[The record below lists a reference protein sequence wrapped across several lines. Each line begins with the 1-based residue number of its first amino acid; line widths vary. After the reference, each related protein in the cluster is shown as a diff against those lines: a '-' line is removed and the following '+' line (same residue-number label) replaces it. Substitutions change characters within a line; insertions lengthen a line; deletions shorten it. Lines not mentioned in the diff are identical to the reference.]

1 MGSENVTYRKWITN
15 LWLPFLKTGLAL
27 ACIFMFYFIYSIS
40 GLSFI
45 QGVDNSS
52 KTEGS
57 ITLAVFHGDVET
69 QDYIAALSDELNE
82 VCNLPLVVRE
92 YDVFKEDPS
101 DEIEEIV
108 VVGSRGSAVSGE
120 LLEIDVIAALKKVGA
135 KIVANET
142 SAFLAT
148 YSTKISIDGFYHLT
162 PIPKTD
168 NKKWQISIKERCIRV
183 LRFFEQEGEL
193 TIAADVVFKFEYS
206 HSIDA
211 IKLDLIFLN
220 INFAAAKSLSHAI
233 NMDIKLSSNW
243 IADADADYD
252 DATANFKNETLLS
265 LGKLPLGQDMSTAL
279 GENTEK
285 SLKYFL
291 ISKHI
296 LNASSWIPAPPFDIY
311 RVRACIRERKECQLI
326 AGDIA
331 FTFIETGDGAYPV
344 TDISKMIID

>member
-1 MGSENVTYRKWITN
+1 MGSEHVTYRKWIAKV
-15 LWLPFLKTGLAL
+15 WLPFLKTGLAL
-27 ACIFMFYFIYSIS
+27 AFIYMFYFIYSIS
-40 GLSFI
+40 GFSFI

-57 ITLAVFHGDVET
+57 ITLAVLHGDVDT
-69 QDYIAALSDELNE
+69 QGYIAALSDELNE
-82 VCNLPLVVRE
+82 VCNTPLVVRE

-108 VVGSRGSAVSGE
+108 VVGTRNAAVSGE

-135 KIVANET
+135 KIIANET

-162 PIPKTD
+162 PVPKKD
-168 NKKWQISIKERCIRV
+168 NKKWQISIQERCIRV

-206 HSIDA
+206 HAIDA
-211 IKLDLIFLN
+211 LRLDVIFFN
-220 INFAAAKSLSHAI
+220 IDFAAAKSLSHAI

-243 IADADADYD
+243 IVDADYD
-252 DATANFKNETLLS
+252 DAIATLKSDTLLS
-265 LGKLPLGQDMSTAL
+265 LGTLPLAQDMSTAL
-279 GENTEK
+279 GGNTHK
-285 SLKYFL
+285 SLHHFL

-296 LNASSWIPAPPFDIY
+296 LNASSWTPAPPFDIHS
-311 RVRACIRERKECQLI
+311 VRACIRQRKECHFI

-331 FTFIETGDGAYPV
+331 FTFIETGDGSERVP
-344 TDISKMIID
+344 DISKMIIE

>member
-1 MGSENVTYRKWITN
+1 MGSEHVAYRKWIAKV
-15 LWLPFLKTGLAL
+15 WSPFLKTGLAL
-27 ACIFMFYFIYSIS
+27 AFIYMFYFIYSIS
-40 GLSFI
+40 GFSFI

-57 ITLAVFHGDVET
+57 ITLAVLHGDVDT

-82 VCNLPLVVRE
+82 VCNVPLVVRE

-101 DEIEEIV
+101 DKIEEIV

-193 TIAADVVFKFEYS
+193 IIAADLVFKFEYS
-206 HSIDA
+206 HAVDA
-211 IKLDLIFLN
+211 LRLDLIFFN
-220 INFAAAKSLSHAI
+220 IDFAAAKSLSHAI

-243 IADADADYD
+243 IADYD
-252 DATANFKNETLLS
+252 NATANFKSETLLP
-265 LGKLPLGQDMSTAL
+265 LGKLSLGQNMSTAL
-279 GENTEK
+279 GGNTHK
-285 SLKYFL
+285 SLHHFL
-291 ISKHI
+291 ISKNI
-296 LNASSWIPAPPFDIY
+296 LNASSWTPAPPFDIY
-311 RVRACIRERKECQLI
+311 SVRACIRERKECQFI

-331 FTFIETGDGAYPV
+331 FTFIETGDGAELV
-344 TDISKMIID
+344 SDMSKMIIE

>member
-1 MGSENVTYRKWITN
+1 MGSEHVTYRKWIAKV
-15 LWLPFLKTGLAL
+15 WLPFLKTGLAL
-27 ACIFMFYFIYSIS
+27 AFIYMFYFIYSIS
-40 GLSFI
+40 GFSFI

-57 ITLAVFHGDVET
+57 ITLAVLHGDVDT
-69 QDYIAALSDELNE
+69 QGYIAALSDELNE
-82 VCNLPLVVRE
+82 VCNTPLVVRE
-92 YDVFKEDPS
+92 YDVFKEDPA

-108 VVGSRGSAVSGE
+108 VVGTRNAAVSGE

-135 KIVANET
+135 KIIANET

-162 PIPKTD
+162 PVPKTD
-168 NKKWQISIKERCIRV
+168 NKKWQISIQERCIRV

-206 HSIDA
+206 HAIDA
-211 IKLDLIFLN
+211 LRLDVIFFN
-220 INFAAAKSLSHAI
+220 IDFAAAKSLSHAI

-243 IADADADYD
+243 IVDADYD
-252 DATANFKNETLLS
+252 DAIATLKSDTLLS
-265 LGKLPLGQDMSTAL
+265 LGTLPLAQDMSTAL
-279 GENTEK
+279 GGNTHK
-285 SLKYFL
+285 SLHHFL

-296 LNASSWIPAPPFDIY
+296 LNASSWTPAPPFDIHS
-311 RVRACIRERKECQLI
+311 VRACIRQRKECHFI

-331 FTFIETGDGAYPV
+331 FTFIETGDGSERVP
-344 TDISKMIID
+344 DISKMIIE

>member
-27 ACIFMFYFIYSIS
+27 ASIYMFYFIYSIS
-40 GLSFI
+40 GFSFI

-57 ITLAVFHGDVET
+57 ITLAVLHGDVET
-69 QDYIAALSDELNE
+69 QDYIAGLSDELNG
-82 VCNLPLVVRE
+82 VCNAPLVVRE
-92 YDVFKEDPS
+92 YDVIKKDPS
-101 DEIEEIV
+101 DKIEEIV

-135 KIVANET
+135 KIIENET
-142 SAFLAT
+142 SKFLAT

-183 LRFFEQEGEL
+183 LRFFELEGEL
-193 TIAADVVFKFEYS
+193 TIAADLVFKFEYS
-206 HSIDA
+206 HAIDA
-211 IKLDLIFLN
+211 IRLDLIFFN
-220 INFAAAKSLSHAI
+220 INYTAAKSLSHAI

-243 IADADADYD
+243 ITDADYGE
-252 DATANFKNETLLS
+252 ATAKLKSETLLS

-279 GENTEK
+279 GGSKDK
-285 SLKYFL
+285 SLNHFL

-296 LNASSWIPAPPFDIY
+296 LNASSWTPAPPFDIHS
-311 RVRACIRERKECQLI
+311 VRACIRERKECHFI

-331 FTFIETGDGAYPV
+331 FTFIETGDGADLV
-344 TDISKMIID
+344 SDMSKMIIE